1 MPHYEGEKEEKN
13 IKGCTKIDPKHQR
26 LSPGLLVLLCK
37 HKVCYGFEILRSK
50 ESTTTVFN
58 LLLTL
63 FETPHALLYTSAL
76 RACLRCAAGGHFVS
90 AGGSLRSPGVTLV
103 NYKGDNI
110 SKYVCPTV
118 LIDITRKITKFV
130 NLKIFDA

>member
-1 MPHYEGEKEEKN
+1 MVGGCGGVGRRGE
-13 IKGCTKIDPKHQR
+13 
-26 LSPGLLVLLCK
+26 L
-37 HKVCYGFEILRSK
+37 GFENPFKILGGQK
-50 ESTTTVFN
+50 TVYLSISRLIF
-58 LLLTL
+58 
-63 FETPHALLYTSAL
+63 TSAL
-76 RACLRCAAGGHFVS
+76 CACLRCAAGGHFVS

-110 SKYVCPTV
+110 SEYVCPTV